1 MADNA
6 QTHQGFYGPISDDIW
21 QRAQKIKLLICDV
34 DGVFSDGRI
43 YLSNSG
49 EESKA
54 FHTRDGYGVRSVLTS
69 GFNVAVITGRK
80 SKIVENRM
88 TALGICDIHQ
98 GVDDKF
104 VPFNT
109 LMKKYNVSADEVA
122 YIGDDMVDLP
132 VMKAVGLA
140 VCVADGHPFVKQ
152 HCHMVTNIKGGH
164 GALREL
170 TDLLLL
176 SQNKFEDAHGMSI

>member
-1 MADNA
+1 MP
-6 QTHQGFYGPISDDIW
+6 QQGFYGPISDDVW

-49 EESKA
+49 EELKA
-54 FHTRDGYGVRSVLTS
+54 FHTRDGYGVRSLLTS
-69 GFNVAVITGRK
+69 GFNLAVITGRQ

-88 TALGICDIHQ
+88 TALGVTHIYQ
-98 GVDDKF
+98 GVDNKF
-104 VPFNT
+104 VPYEE
-109 LMKKYNVSADEVA
+109 LLSLYNVTPEEVA
-122 YIGDDMVDLP
+122 YIGDDIVDLP
-132 VMKAVGLA
+132 VMKVVGLA
-140 VCVADGHPFVKQ
+140 VCVADGHPYVRQHAHFVTQ
-152 HCHMVTNIKGGH
+152 LNGGH

-176 SQNKFEDAHGMSI
+176 SQNKFTSAHGMSI

>member
-1 MADNA
+1 MP
-6 QTHQGFYGPISDDIW
+6 QQGFYGPISDDVW

-49 EESKA
+49 EELKA
-54 FHTRDGYGVRSVLTS
+54 FHTRDGYGVRSILTS
-69 GFNVAVITGRK
+69 GFNLAVITGRQ

-88 TALGICDIHQ
+88 TALGVTHIYQ
-98 GVDDKF
+98 GVDNKF
-104 VPFNT
+104 EPYEALLALYGVTPE
-109 LMKKYNVSADEVA
+109 EVA
-122 YIGDDMVDLP
+122 YIGDDIVDLP
-132 VMKAVGLA
+132 VMNVVGLA
-140 VCVADGHPFVKQ
+140 VSVADGHPYVRQYAHFV
-152 HCHMVTNIKGGH
+152 TTLNGGH

-176 SQNKFEDAHGMSI
+176 SQNKFTSAHGMSI

>member
-1 MADNA
+1 MP
-6 QTHQGFYGPISDDIW
+6 QQGFYGPISDDVW

-49 EESKA
+49 EELKA
-54 FHTRDGYGVRSVLTS
+54 FHTRDGYGVRSILTS
-69 GFNVAVITGRK
+69 GFNLAVITGRQ

-88 TALGICDIHQ
+88 TALGVTHIYQ
-98 GVDDKF
+98 GVDYKF
-104 VPFNT
+104 EPYEALLALYGVTPE
-109 LMKKYNVSADEVA
+109 EVA
-122 YIGDDMVDLP
+122 YIGDDIVDLP
-132 VMKAVGLA
+132 VMNVVGLA
-140 VCVADGHPFVKQ
+140 VSVADGHPYVRQHAHFV
-152 HCHMVTNIKGGH
+152 TTLNGGH

-176 SQNKFEDAHGMSI
+176 SQNKFTSAHGMSI

>member
-1 MADNA
+1 MP
-6 QTHQGFYGPISDDIW
+6 QQGFYGPISDDVW

-49 EESKA
+49 EELKA
-54 FHTRDGYGVRSVLTS
+54 FHTRDGYGVRSLHTS
-69 GFNVAVITGRK
+69 GFNLAVITGRQ

-88 TALGICDIHQ
+88 TALGVTHIYQ
-98 GVDDKF
+98 GVDNKF
-104 VPFNT
+104 EPYEALLALYGVTPE
-109 LMKKYNVSADEVA
+109 EVA
-122 YIGDDMVDLP
+122 YIGDDIVDLP
-132 VMKAVGLA
+132 VMNVVGLA
-140 VCVADGHPFVKQ
+140 VSVADGHPYVRQHAHFV
-152 HCHMVTNIKGGH
+152 TTLNGGH

-176 SQNKFEDAHGMSI
+176 SQNKFTSAHGMSI

>member
-1 MADNA
+1 MP
-6 QTHQGFYGPISDDIW
+6 QQGFYGPISDDVW

-49 EESKA
+49 EELKA
-54 FHTRDGYGVRSVLTS
+54 FHTRDGYGVRSILTS
-69 GFNVAVITGRK
+69 SFNLAVITGRQ

-88 TALGICDIHQ
+88 TALGVTHIYQ
-98 GVDDKF
+98 GVDNKF
-104 VPFNT
+104 EPYEALLALYGVTPE
-109 LMKKYNVSADEVA
+109 EVA
-122 YIGDDMVDLP
+122 YIGDDIVDLP
-132 VMKAVGLA
+132 VMNVVGLA
-140 VCVADGHPFVKQ
+140 VSVADGHPYVRQHAHFV
-152 HCHMVTNIKGGH
+152 TTLNGGH

-176 SQNKFEDAHGMSI
+176 SQNKFTSAHGMSI

>member
-1 MADNA
+1 MP
-6 QTHQGFYGPISDDIW
+6 QQGFYGPISDDVW

-49 EESKA
+49 EELKA
-54 FHTRDGYGVRSVLTS
+54 FHTRDGYGVRSLLTS
-69 GFNVAVITGRK
+69 GFNLAVITGRQ

-88 TALGICDIHQ
+88 TALGVTHIYQ
-98 GVDDKF
+98 GVDNKF
-104 VPFNT
+104 EPYEALLALYGVTPE
-109 LMKKYNVSADEVA
+109 EVA
-122 YIGDDMVDLP
+122 YIGDDIVDLP
-132 VMKAVGLA
+132 VMNVVGLA
-140 VCVADGHPFVKQ
+140 VSVADGHPYVRQHAHFV
-152 HCHMVTNIKGGH
+152 TTLNGGH

-176 SQNKFEDAHGMSI
+176 SQNKFSSAHGMSI

>member
-1 MADNA
+1 ME
-6 QTHQGFYGPISDDIW
+6 QQGFYGPISADVW

-43 YLSNSG
+43 YMSNNG
-49 EESKA
+49 EELKA
-54 FHTRDGYGVRSVLTS
+54 FHTRDGYGVRSLLSS
-69 GFNVAVITGRK
+69 GFNLAVITGRN

-88 TALGICDIHQ
+88 TALGISHIYQ
-98 GVDDKF
+98 GIDDKF
-104 VPFNT
+104 VPYRE
-109 LMKKYNVSADEVA
+109 LLERYEVQPEEVA
-122 YIGDDMVDLP
+122 YIGDDIVDLP

-140 VCVADGHPFVKQ
+140 VCVADGHPYVRQ
-152 HCHMVTNIKGGH
+152 HAHMVTHIQGGH

-176 SQNKFEDAHGMSI
+176 SQNKFTTAHGMSV

>member
-1 MADNA
+1 MP
-6 QTHQGFYGPISDDIW
+6 QQGFYSPISDDVW

-49 EESKA
+49 EELKA
-54 FHTRDGYGVRSVLTS
+54 FHTRDGYGVRSLLTS
-69 GFNVAVITGRK
+69 GFNLAVITGRQ

-88 TALGICDIHQ
+88 TALGVTHIYQ
-98 GVDDKF
+98 GVDNKF
-104 VPFNT
+104 EPYEALLALYGVTPE
-109 LMKKYNVSADEVA
+109 EVA
-122 YIGDDMVDLP
+122 YIGDDIVDLP
-132 VMKAVGLA
+132 VMNVVGLA
-140 VCVADGHPFVKQ
+140 VSVADGHPYVRQHAHFV
-152 HCHMVTNIKGGH
+152 TTLNGGH

-176 SQNKFEDAHGMSI
+176 SQNKFTSAHGMSI

>member
-1 MADNA
+1 MP
-6 QTHQGFYGPISDDIW
+6 QQGFYGPISDDVW

-49 EESKA
+49 EELKA
-54 FHTRDGYGVRSVLTS
+54 FHTRDGYGVRSLLTS
-69 GFNVAVITGRK
+69 GFHLAVITGRQ

-88 TALGICDIHQ
+88 TALGVTHIYQ
-98 GVDDKF
+98 GVDNKF
-104 VPFNT
+104 APYEELLALYGVTP
-109 LMKKYNVSADEVA
+109 DEVA

-132 VMKAVGLA
+132 VMNVVGLA
-140 VCVADGHPFVKQ
+140 VSVADGHPYVRQHAHFV
-152 HCHMVTNIKGGH
+152 TTLNGGH

-176 SQNKFEDAHGMSI
+176 SQNKFTSSHGMSI

>member
-1 MADNA
+1 MP
-6 QTHQGFYGPISDDIW
+6 QQGFYGPISEDVW

-49 EESKA
+49 EELRA
-54 FHTRDGYGVRSVLTS
+54 FHTRDGYGVRSLLTS
-69 GFNVAVITGRK
+69 GFHLAVITGRQ

-88 TALGICDIHQ
+88 TALGVTHIYQ
-98 GVDDKF
+98 GVDNKF
-104 VPFNT
+104 APYEELLALYGVTP
-109 LMKKYNVSADEVA
+109 DEVA

-132 VMKAVGLA
+132 VMNVVGLA
-140 VCVADGHPFVKQ
+140 VSVADGHPYVRQHAHFV
-152 HCHMVTNIKGGH
+152 TTLNGGH

-176 SQNKFEDAHGMSI
+176 SQNKFTSSHGMSI

>member
-1 MADNA
+1 MP
-6 QTHQGFYGPISDDIW
+6 QQGFYGPISDDVW

-49 EESKA
+49 EELKA
-54 FHTRDGYGVRSVLTS
+54 FHTRDGYGVRSILTS
-69 GFNVAVITGRK
+69 GFNLAVITGRQ

-88 TALGICDIHQ
+88 TALGVTHIYQ
-98 GVDDKF
+98 GVDNKF
-104 VPFNT
+104 EPYEALLALYGVTPE
-109 LMKKYNVSADEVA
+109 EVA
-122 YIGDDMVDLP
+122 YIGDDIVDLP
-132 VMKAVGLA
+132 VMNVVGLA
-140 VCVADGHPFVKQ
+140 VSVADGHPYVRQHAHFV
-152 HCHMVTNIKGGH
+152 TTLNGGH

-176 SQNKFEDAHGMSI
+176 SQNKFTSAHGMSI

>member
-1 MADNA
+1 MP
-6 QTHQGFYGPISDDIW
+6 QQGFYGPISDDVW

-49 EESKA
+49 EELKA
-54 FHTRDGYGVRSVLTS
+54 FHTRDGYGVRSLLTS
-69 GFNVAVITGRK
+69 GFNLAVITGRQ

-88 TALGICDIHQ
+88 TALGVTHIYQ
-98 GVDDKF
+98 GVDNKF
-104 VPFNT
+104 EPYEALRALYGVTPE
-109 LMKKYNVSADEVA
+109 EVA
-122 YIGDDMVDLP
+122 YIGDDIVDLP
-132 VMKAVGLA
+132 VMNVVGLA
-140 VCVADGHPFVKQ
+140 VSVADGHPYVRQHAHFV
-152 HCHMVTNIKGGH
+152 TTLNGGH

-176 SQNKFEDAHGMSI
+176 SQNKFTSAHGMSI

>member
-1 MADNA
+1 MP
-6 QTHQGFYGPISDDIW
+6 QQGFYGPISDDVW

-49 EESKA
+49 EELKA
-54 FHTRDGYGVRSVLTS
+54 FHTRDGYGVRSILTS
-69 GFNVAVITGRK
+69 GFNLAVITGRQ

-88 TALGICDIHQ
+88 TALGVTHIYQ
-98 GVDDKF
+98 GVDNKF
-104 VPFNT
+104 EPYEALLALYGVTPEE
-109 LMKKYNVSADEVA
+109 VS
-122 YIGDDMVDLP
+122 YIGDDIVDLP
-132 VMKAVGLA
+132 VMNVVGLA
-140 VCVADGHPFVKQ
+140 VSVADGHPYVRQHAHFV
-152 HCHMVTNIKGGH
+152 TTLNGGH

-176 SQNKFEDAHGMSI
+176 SQNKFTSAHGMSI

>member
-1 MADNA
+1 MP
-6 QTHQGFYGPISDDIW
+6 QQGFYGPISDDVW

-49 EESKA
+49 EELKA
-54 FHTRDGYGVRSVLTS
+54 FHTRDGYGVRSLLTS
-69 GFNVAVITGRK
+69 GFNLAVITGRQ

-88 TALGICDIHQ
+88 TALGVTHIYQ
-98 GVDDKF
+98 GVDNKF
-104 VPFNT
+104 EPYEALLALYGVTPE
-109 LMKKYNVSADEVA
+109 EVA
-122 YIGDDMVDLP
+122 YIGDDIVDLP
-132 VMKAVGLA
+132 VMNVVGLA
-140 VCVADGHPFVKQ
+140 VSVADGHPYVRQHAHFVT
-152 HCHMVTNIKGGH
+152 MLNGGH

-176 SQNKFEDAHGMSI
+176 SQNKFTSAHGMSI

>member
-1 MADNA
+1 MP
-6 QTHQGFYGPISDDIW
+6 QQGFYGPISDDVW

-49 EESKA
+49 EELKA
-54 FHTRDGYGVRSVLTS
+54 FHTRDGYGVRSILTS
-69 GFNVAVITGRK
+69 GFNLAVITGRQ

-88 TALGICDIHQ
+88 TALGVTHIYQ
-98 GVDDKF
+98 GVDNKF
-104 VPFNT
+104 EPYEALLALYGVNPE
-109 LMKKYNVSADEVA
+109 EVA
-122 YIGDDMVDLP
+122 YIGDDIVDLP
-132 VMKAVGLA
+132 VMNVVGLA
-140 VCVADGHPFVKQ
+140 VSVADGHPYVRQHAHFV
-152 HCHMVTNIKGGH
+152 TTLNGGH

-176 SQNKFEDAHGMSI
+176 SQNKFTSAHGMSI

>member
-1 MADNA
+1 MP
-6 QTHQGFYGPISDDIW
+6 QQGFYGPISDDVW

-49 EESKA
+49 EELKA
-54 FHTRDGYGVRSVLTS
+54 FHTRDGYGVRSLLTS
-69 GFNVAVITGRK
+69 GFNLAVITGRQ

-88 TALGICDIHQ
+88 TALGVTHIYQ
-98 GVDDKF
+98 GVDNKF
-104 VPFNT
+104 EPYEALLALYGVTPE
-109 LMKKYNVSADEVA
+109 EVA
-122 YIGDDMVDLP
+122 CIGDDIVDLP
-132 VMKAVGLA
+132 VMNVVGLA
-140 VCVADGHPFVKQ
+140 VSVADGHPYVRQHAHFV
-152 HCHMVTNIKGGH
+152 TTLNGGH

-176 SQNKFEDAHGMSI
+176 SQNKFTSAHGMSI

>member
-1 MADNA
+1 MP
-6 QTHQGFYGPISDDIW
+6 QQGFYGPISDDVW

-49 EESKA
+49 EELKA
-54 FHTRDGYGVRSVLTS
+54 FHTRDGYGVRSLLTS
-69 GFNVAVITGRK
+69 GFNLAVITGRQ

-88 TALGICDIHQ
+88 TALGVTHIYQ
-98 GVDDKF
+98 GVDNKF
-104 VPFNT
+104 EPYEALLALYGVTPE
-109 LMKKYNVSADEVA
+109 EVA
-122 YIGDDMVDLP
+122 YIGDDIVDLP
-132 VMKAVGLA
+132 VMNVVGLA
-140 VCVADGHPFVKQ
+140 VSVADGHPYVRQHVHFV
-152 HCHMVTNIKGGH
+152 TTLNGGH

-176 SQNKFEDAHGMSI
+176 SQNKFTSAHGMSI

>member
-1 MADNA
+1 MP
-6 QTHQGFYGPISDDIW
+6 QQGFYGPISEDVW

-49 EESKA
+49 EELKA
-54 FHTRDGYGVRSVLTS
+54 FHTRDGYGVRSLLTS
-69 GFNVAVITGRK
+69 GFHLAVITGRQ

-88 TALGICDIHQ
+88 TALGVTHIYQ
-98 GVDDKF
+98 GVDNKF
-104 VPFNT
+104 APYEELLALYGVAP
-109 LMKKYNVSADEVA
+109 DEVA

-132 VMKAVGLA
+132 VMNVVGLA
-140 VCVADGHPFVKQ
+140 VSVADGHPYVRQHAHFV
-152 HCHMVTNIKGGH
+152 TTLNGGH

-176 SQNKFEDAHGMSI
+176 SQNKFTSSHGMSI

>member
-1 MADNA
+1 MP
-6 QTHQGFYGPISDDIW
+6 QQGFYGPISDDVW

-49 EESKA
+49 EELKA
-54 FHTRDGYGVRSVLTS
+54 FHTRDGYGVRSLLTS
-69 GFNVAVITGRK
+69 GFNLAVITGRQ

-88 TALGICDIHQ
+88 TALGVTHIYQ
-98 GVDDKF
+98 GVDNKF
-104 VPFNT
+104 EPYEALLALYGVTPE
-109 LMKKYNVSADEVA
+109 EVA
-122 YIGDDMVDLP
+122 YIGDDIVDLP
-132 VMKAVGLA
+132 VMNVVGLA
-140 VCVADGHPFVKQ
+140 ISVADGHPYVRQHAHFV
-152 HCHMVTNIKGGH
+152 TTLNAGH

-176 SQNKFEDAHGMSI
+176 SQNKFSSAHGMSI

>member
-1 MADNA
+1 MP
-6 QTHQGFYGPISDDIW
+6 QQGFYGPISDDVW

-49 EESKA
+49 EELKA
-54 FHTRDGYGVRSVLTS
+54 FHTRDGYGVRSLLTS
-69 GFNVAVITGRK
+69 GFNLAVITGRQ

-88 TALGICDIHQ
+88 TALGVTHIYQ
-98 GVDDKF
+98 GIDNKF
-104 VPFNT
+104 EPYEALLALYGVTPE
-109 LMKKYNVSADEVA
+109 EVA
-122 YIGDDMVDLP
+122 YIGDDIVDLP
-132 VMKAVGLA
+132 VMNVVGLA
-140 VCVADGHPFVKQ
+140 VSVADGHPYVRQHAHFV
-152 HCHMVTNIKGGH
+152 TTLNGGH

-176 SQNKFEDAHGMSI
+176 SQNKFTSAHGMSI